1 MHRPPKHTRGSSNE
15 DSDPSKLSITNEML
29 VLTVLYTALS
39 LIVSPTAVV
48 IDASSH
54 ACINPTIFKLS
65 HKSNTTTRY
74 LYHPLSIFF
83 FNFTLKNS
91 GNFIFVSSTNF
102 LSHQTAADTSGQD
115 VMFFDSF
122 RVCQLKERCYLLLLH
137 IFPSVCCMYKN

>member
-39 LIVSPTAVV
+39 LIVSPTVVV
-48 IDASSH
+48 IDASSY
-54 ACINPTIFKLS
+54 ACIYPTIFKLS

-83 FNFTLKNS
+83 SNFTLKNS
-91 GNFIFVSSTNF
+91 GNFFFASSTNF
-102 LSHQTAADTSGQD
+102 FKPSN
-115 VMFFDSF
+115 
-122 RVCQLKERCYLLLLH
+122 CYLPSINKLLQAICNCSSH
-137 IFPSVCCMYKN
+137 TAYK